1 LNQSLE
7 ESCRRKSTGRRENG
21 SASLQRHEKK
31 RQMGE
36 EEISNEKGNSME
48 RE

>member
-1 LNQSLE
+1 MHKKKHRQ
-7 ESCRRKSTGRRENG
+7 TGRRKCFVTKTRE
-21 SASLQRHEKK
+21 EK
-31 RQMGE
+31 QMG